1 MNAEFSDLELEE
13 GIRLILDAAHYILE
27 KKAGVYFIRR
37 SPDAPSGVKYHEV
50 QLRYVTAEN
59 LMQRLAEFY
68 GLSSESTEQSTFGVS
83 FGQSGETVQMYPF
96 SGPASLKI
104 KDVTVIRAIDR
115 NVLLMSGESSQ
126 VDEVLELITALDQK
140 VPQVLIETY
149 LIEYDEEALKESGID
164 LSIELIKELSNLTF
178 SKPTAIL
185 SLPAVL
191 EGVYRRTSEGETAN
205 GDVTSNGEDIYN
217 TGDNDSAKI
226 MARIHSLIDENS
238 LTIMSKPYVVV
249 SNGAQAFIS
258 AATEQYVIAALP
270 GEQLAT
276 GSLQQVETRISFVIL
291 PTIVSDDRIHIQ
303 LNVEQ
308 SEFTT
313 PRYNAALATNR
324 NIARTSLVVADGE
337 TIVIGG
343 VNSSREA
350 TGNRGIPV
358 LRSIPVLKHIF
369 GASKNSSSS
378 RRVNFYITPHILPLK
393 EEIVMEKIVE

>member
-1 MNAEFSDLELEE
+1 
-13 GIRLILDAAHYILE
+13 
-27 KKAGVYFIRR
+27 
-37 SPDAPSGVKYHEV
+37 
-50 QLRYVTAEN
+50 
-59 LMQRLAEFY
+59 
-68 GLSSESTEQSTFGVS
+68 
-83 FGQSGETVQMYPF
+83 
-96 SGPASLKI
+96 
-104 KDVTVIRAIDR
+104 
-115 NVLLMSGESSQ
+115 
-126 VDEVLELITALDQK
+126 
-140 VPQVLIETY
+140 
-149 LIEYDEEALKESGID
+149 
-164 LSIELIKELSNLTF
+164 
-178 SKPTAIL
+178 
-185 SLPAVL
+185 
-191 EGVYRRTSEGETAN
+191 
-205 GDVTSNGEDIYN
+205 
-217 TGDNDSAKI
+217 